1 MPFKFENKKAQG
13 SAEIKKAIAILK
25 RYVIMLIAIYVGFVV
40 MTEWTGVFDGD
51 QSVRYIEI
59 MLAGTIL
66 AILGV
71 VIYKLIHGIR
81 LLKEDETK

>member
-13 SAEIKKAIAILK
+13 SAEIKKAVAYLK
-25 RYVIMLIAIYVGFVV
+25 RYVVMLIAIYVGFVV
-40 MTEWTGVFDGD
+40 MTEWTGVFEAD

-66 AILGV
+66 TILGV

>member
-13 SAEIKKAIAILK
+13 SAEIKKAVSYLK
-25 RYVIMLIAIYVGFVV
+25 RYVVMLIAIYVGFVV
-40 MTEWTGVFDGD
+40 MTEWIGLSETD
-51 QSVRYIEI
+51 QSARYIEI
-59 MLAGTIL
+59 ILAGTIL
-66 AILGV
+66 TILGV